1 MANGKETGV
10 SLEDAQNAAESL
22 FGDTAAVPIVEV
34 DPEEATEQETAPDGQ
49 SSEVVAKEQTGGDET
64 APAKNETD
72 QVQQGSEVGQEHAGE
87 VETDATEK
95 LKVVVTVRDS
105 RATIGVQRPSSD
117 PHIESF
123 DDPNLSGLAQQISA
137 VLERARARW
146 EGAPKHPAYARPTA
160 STGRR
165 PQREQ
170 GAAQN
175 STIEEGPDQ
184 QQPETLRLF

>member
-87 VETDATEK
+87 AETDAHED
-95 LKVVVTVRDS
+95 LKVIVS
-105 RATIGVQRPSSD
+105 IKEGRATIGVQQPSSD

-123 DDPNLSGLAQQISA
+123 DDRGVSELAQEVPD

-146 EGAPKHPAYARPTA
+146 EEAPKHPAYTRPTSPA
-160 STGRR
+160 PRR
-165 PQREQ
+165 PRREQ
-170 GAAQN
+170 G
-175 STIEEGPDQ
+175 STQDPTDQGGEGEEQ
-184 QQPETLRLF
+184 SQTLKLF